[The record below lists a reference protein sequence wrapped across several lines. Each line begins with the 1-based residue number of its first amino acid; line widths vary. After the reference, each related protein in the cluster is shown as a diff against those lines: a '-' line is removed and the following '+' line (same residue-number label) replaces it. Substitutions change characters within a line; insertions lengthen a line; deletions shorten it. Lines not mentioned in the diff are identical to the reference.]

1 MFDGMFLFSKMTP
14 VLTWFRAEAVF
25 PNRRDS
31 APPRALYQVREKQVA
46 PAGTSGRLPE
56 AAGKLKLVAR
66 KIADGEQDKY
76 SKDGEMR

>member
-31 APPRALYQVREKQVA
+31 APRALYQVRAKQIA

-66 KIADGEQDKY
+66 KIADVEQDKY